1 MDPEKPGFM
10 GAFIVETAWD
20 GVEAGNEIPKM
31 GLKISSTTP
40 ISFTDVKVPIE
51 NLLGRPGDGFKIGT
65 LSVSTRLTKGHS
77 PGGTT
82 YVIHGLDR
90 PVAIVGDALFAQS
103 MGGGMISYQD
113 ALETNRKEIFTLP
126 DETVVC
132 PGHGPMTSVG
142 EEKAHN
148 PFFPEFK

>member
-1 MDPEKPGFM
+1 MMAIHLDHILDRKR
-10 GAFIVETAWD
+10 VE
-20 GVEAGNEIPKM
+20 EHSP
-31 GLKISSTTP
+31 
-40 ISFTDVKVPIE
+40 DVKTFTSALEPAE
-51 NLLGRPGDGFKIGT
+51 GATRFQPGDGFHVGT

-82 YVIHGLDR
+82 YVVHGLEK
-90 PVAIVGDALFAQS
+90 PVAVVGDALFAQS

-113 ALETNRKEIFTLP
+113 ALATNRAEIFTLS
-126 DETVVC
+126 DETVIC
-132 PGHGPMTSVG
+132 PGHGPMTTVG